1 MKISSKIFAVTA
13 ALLLLLTVHGAE
25 SEYSRSMQHYQYT
38 MQIARI
44 ISEGQ
49 SVFRIDGFSIVYENG
64 RPEWDKDIEE
74 LVAAAKKSK
83 VNAARLDIINS
94 IIARIK
100 EQAGKRFEDLDSTV
114 DSIADMA
121 LRNSDDIIYA
131 VTAYNALD
139 YFLDKHK
146 GMISDRKYRKRA
158 SSNLDDYEDKLID
171 ITKKR
176 FEDPKLKNL
185 IAEYKALFPD
195 AVMLTDRTP
204 PANIKEVQEVLKDC
218 LAAYFML
225 DRVSAMT
232 DFKKWGYC
240 MLTLLIF
247 DNNTILLDE
256 YEQQLKNYRSTFK

>member
-1 MKISSKIFAVTA
+1 M
-13 ALLLLLTVHGAE
+13 
-25 SEYSRSMQHYQYT
+25 
-38 MQIARI
+38 
-44 ISEGQ
+44 
-49 SVFRIDGFSIVYENG
+49 
-64 RPEWDKDIEE
+64 
-74 LVAAAKKSK
+74 
-83 VNAARLDIINS
+83 
-94 IIARIK
+94 
-100 EQAGKRFEDLDSTV
+100 
-114 DSIADMA
+114 
-121 LRNSDDIIYA
+121 
-131 VTAYNALD
+131 
-139 YFLDKHK
+139 
-146 GMISDRKYRKRA
+146 
-158 SSNLDDYEDKLID
+158 
-171 ITKKR
+171 
-176 FEDPKLKNL
+176 KNL